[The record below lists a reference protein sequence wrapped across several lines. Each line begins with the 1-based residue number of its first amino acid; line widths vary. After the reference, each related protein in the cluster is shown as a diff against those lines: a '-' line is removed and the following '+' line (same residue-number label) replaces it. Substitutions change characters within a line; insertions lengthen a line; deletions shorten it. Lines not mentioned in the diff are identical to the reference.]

1 VPRPHIMSSSV
12 MVHRP
17 CRQWSQTGEGNF
29 LGSRVSHRVA
39 SHLTF
44 ITQRMA
50 QREAGVALDTTAYSS
65 FSGRG
70 RHLHDIVS
78 QCGTSCQ
85 ILVEGSTVSA
95 TTPVVR
101 PPSVEFDVDQDIVAQ
116 CRNGDREA
124 FAKLVQKYQ
133 SRVLTLAT
141 RILDNRSEAE
151 DVAQDIFVKVFQS
164 LHEFRGASRFS
175 TWLYRITV
183 NHCLNYLRRRT
194 RQQQTL
200 VTAEPMD
207 WMQESPTSNPH
218 RTLEQKERWA
228 LVQAKLQV
236 LSPEYRTI
244 LLLRDFEGLS
254 YEEIADV
261 LQLESGTVKS
271 RLHRARTELKALLE
285 PYLAGEG

>member
-1 VPRPHIMSSSV
+1 M
-12 MVHRP
+12 
-17 CRQWSQTGEGNF
+17 
-29 LGSRVSHRVA
+29 
-39 SHLTF
+39 
-44 ITQRMA
+44 
-50 QREAGVALDTTAYSS
+50 
-65 FSGRG
+65 
-70 RHLHDIVS
+70 
-78 QCGTSCQ
+78 
-85 ILVEGSTVSA
+85 SA
-95 TTPVVR
+95 TTPAVR
-101 PPSVEFDVDQDIVAQ
+101 PPSVELELDVDQEIVAQ
-116 CRNGDREA
+116 FRSGDRDA

-183 NHCLNYLRRRT
+183 NHCLNYIRRRT

-200 VTAEPMD
+200 VAAEPEE

>member
-1 VPRPHIMSSSV
+1 M
-12 MVHRP
+12 
-17 CRQWSQTGEGNF
+17 
-29 LGSRVSHRVA
+29 
-39 SHLTF
+39 
-44 ITQRMA
+44 
-50 QREAGVALDTTAYSS
+50 
-65 FSGRG
+65 
-70 RHLHDIVS
+70 
-78 QCGTSCQ
+78 
-85 ILVEGSTVSA
+85 SA
-95 TTPVVR
+95 TTPAVR

-116 CRNGDREA
+116 CRSGDREA

-183 NHCLNYLRRRT
+183 NHCLNYIRRRT

-200 VTAEPMD
+200 VAAEPED
-207 WMQESPTSNPH
+207 WMQEFPTSNPH
-218 RTLEQKERWA
+218 RTLEQKERWV
-228 LVQAKLQV
+228 LVQAKLQA

>member
-1 VPRPHIMSSSV
+1 
-12 MVHRP
+12 
-17 CRQWSQTGEGNF
+17 
-29 LGSRVSHRVA
+29 L
-39 SHLTF
+39 L
-44 ITQRMA
+44 
-50 QREAGVALDTTAYSS
+50 
-65 FSGRG
+65 
-70 RHLHDIVS
+70 
-78 QCGTSCQ
+78 
-85 ILVEGSTVSA
+85 EGSTVSA
-95 TTPVVR
+95 TTPAVR
-101 PPSVEFDVDQDIVAQ
+101 PPSVEFDVDQEIVAQ
-116 CRNGDREA
+116 CRDGDREA

-133 SRVLTLAT
+133 SRVLTLAA

-183 NHCLNYLRRRT
+183 NHCLNYIRRRT

-200 VTAEPMD
+200 ITAEPED
-207 WMQESPTSNPH
+207 WRQESLTSNPH
-218 RTLEQKERWA
+218 KTLEQKERWA
-228 LVQAKLQV
+228 LVQAKLQM

-261 LQLESGTVKS
+261 LQLEGGTVKS
-271 RLHRARTELKALLE
+271 RLHRARMELKALLE